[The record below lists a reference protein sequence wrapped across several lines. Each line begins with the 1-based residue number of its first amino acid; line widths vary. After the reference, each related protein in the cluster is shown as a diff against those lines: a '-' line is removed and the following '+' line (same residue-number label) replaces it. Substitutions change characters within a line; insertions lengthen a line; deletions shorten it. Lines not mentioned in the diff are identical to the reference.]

1 VTNKGAVLCTG
12 SNPVLTTKNKN
23 MKGKLIKDNE
33 GYYALY
39 TNKGIFVSDVNGGS
53 VANRLSNKN
62 CEAIANGY
70 DLDELAGEYANKELN
85 VELTSKAGN
94 FYGFSSSF
102 KEGFQKAL
110 SILGDKKFSKN
121 KLLVDF
127 VYFLNDRHFNK
138 YMVDTDEVDL
148 YLESLQQTQW
158 DVEIEMEENCPYD
171 YTSRCTQGRCDCKK
185 PKLDADG
192 CLILKRK

>member
-1 VTNKGAVLCTG
+1 MTNKGAVLCTG

-53 VANRLSNKN
+53 LANRLSLKN
-62 CEAIANGY
+62 CEEI
-70 DLDELAGEYANKELN
+70 ELGFSL
-85 VELTSKAGN
+85 VELFDKVDRSIDYHEFDFA
-94 FYGFSSSF
+94 SF
-102 KEGFQKAL
+102 RLGVKSVLGL
-110 SILGDKKFSKN
+110 LGDKKFSKN